1 MKPTSLNTDQTIL
14 EGIASQLR
22 QQRIAL
28 NMTQAELAKQSGI
41 SKRSLERLE
50 SGASVQLSNFIR
62 VLRALGLLE
71 HFTQLT
77 SDPVESPIQQLKLHK
92 KERFRASSPRRKTSS
107 NEWTWEDDA

>member
-1 MKPTSLNTDQTIL
+1 MNTTQLSTDQTIL
-14 EGIASQLR
+14 EDLAKQLR

-71 HFTQLT
+71 QFTQL
-77 SDPVESPIQQLKLHK
+77 SPEPIASPILQLQQQK
-92 KERFRASSPRRKTSS
+92 KQRSRASSTKNSS
-107 NEWTWEDDA
+107 NSEWTWEDEA